1 MNVRP
6 RLHIEPAVWR
16 PAGVRCEVWRSR
28 GGVWAVRTPRG
39 IVLGVGAPGAVLAR
53 VREILEIPVPL
64 AEPVQMELWS

>member
-1 MNVRP
+1 MNARP

-39 IVLGVGAPGAVLAR
+39 IVLGVGAPGAVMAR
-53 VREILEIPVPL
+53 VREVINEPEPVR
-64 AEPVQMELWS
+64 EPVQLELW

>member
-39 IVLGVGAPGAVLAR
+39 IVLGVGAPGAVMAR
-53 VREILEIPVPL
+53 VREVINEPEPVR
-64 AEPVQMELWS
+64 EPVQLELW